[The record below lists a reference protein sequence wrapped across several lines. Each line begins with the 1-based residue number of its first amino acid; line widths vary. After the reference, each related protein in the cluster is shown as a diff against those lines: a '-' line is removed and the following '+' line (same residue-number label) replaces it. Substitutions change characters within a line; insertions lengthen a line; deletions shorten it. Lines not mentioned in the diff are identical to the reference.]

1 MGMSETVAKLREI
14 SDDELVRLH
23 DAHAK
28 NTVVG
33 TAHYLAELGRRDQQ
47 RATDAMLRY
56 TRQMTRMTVV
66 ITIATII
73 NLILIAV
80 TLVR

>member
-1 MGMSETVAKLREI
+1 MGMSETVAKLRQL

-33 TAHYLAELGRRDQQ
+33 TAHYLGELERRHQQ
-47 RATDAMLRY
+47 RATDAMLGY
-56 TRQMTRMTVV
+56 TRQITRLTVV
-66 ITIATII
+66 ITIATVV